1 MSHDF
6 IGYVKSIFEAD
17 LLDIFQK
24 EIMPSIYAKNLMPK
38 NLMPFLS
45 RTAASFRVS
54 THLFQFIH
62 LKKRRY
68 YQFSGHFLGHLLF
81 TFGKRPFTS

>member
-62 LKKRRY
+62 LKNVVTINF
-68 YQFSGHFLGHLLF
+68 QG
-81 TFGKRPFTS
+81 TF